1 MVSRWESIYP
11 YGYLVRVSTWCNAPG
26 IDRSNSNRTRN
37 RTMSIDVKYDTT
49 PCDGTPGQP
58 WEDFKRR
65 LRNVAT
71 GSDDRGFSLADH
83 FDDIDEGGA
92 AIGAPAMPAN
102 ATELRKAQ
110 AARRRRQKDSYGL
123 LTKHLLHKEHLQH
136 ITRRTSSRTAAT
148 HTNNYFDNALSQ
160 QSPHIE
166 EGVGT

>member
-1 MVSRWESIYP
+1 
-11 YGYLVRVSTWCNAPG
+11 
-26 IDRSNSNRTRN
+26 
-37 RTMSIDVKYDTT
+37 MSIDTT

-71 GSDDRGFSLADH
+71 GSDDRGFSLALADH

-110 AARRRRQKDSYGL
+110 AARRRCQKDSYGL

-148 HTNNYFDNALSQ
+148 HTNNYFDNAAY
-160 QSPHIE
+160 E
-166 EGVGT
+166 ESEEQAAGHPKRVCDRAARRETQNVVKPCSVGTESVPMR